1 MRFVRTVKKYALIFC
16 IILIM
21 LLAGCAT
28 SRDLRVVKYGLDSK
42 ILSLEKELSLLKKE
56 SSRLKKNSVGVEEI
70 TQSLRKSQA
79 DTGADFINLRADL
92 QKLRGNI
99 EKVKK
104 ELKTFRSGLK
114 NEDLVNIRQK
124 FDDLSFRVKYMES
137 FLGIE
142 KKKEAGQVL
151 EKTEKKTIIPLKEK
165 IDKEKSYSEA
175 YKTFR
180 QGKYDEARRKFREF
194 IKVFPDTE
202 YSDNAQFWI
211 GECYY
216 FEKNYEKAILEYESV
231 IKNYPKGN
239 KVPNALLKQ
248 ALSFIK
254 LGDKSSAKL
263 LLQRVIKDYPNT
275 SPAKTARVRLLSVR

>member
-1 MRFVRTVKKYALIFC
+1 
-16 IILIM
+16 M

-28 SRDLRVVKYGLDSK
+28 SRDLRVAKYGLDSK

-70 TQSLRKSQA
+70 TQTLRKSQA

-99 EKVKK
+99 EKVEK
-104 ELKTFRSGLK
+104 ELKTFRTGLK

-151 EKTEKKTIIPLKEK
+151 EKTEKKTITALKEK
-165 IDKEKSYSEA
+165 IDKEKSNSEA